1 MGVQMSIQT
10 DTSFFDE
17 LANDIGAASTLKLCA
32 FFGQSS
38 LYVPQEFNP
47 DHIICRVIG
56 EQAFRLLIACRRG
69 ENLSVPAMDVSL
81 YRNAGM
87 VYRLHRYKV
96 PTQVMA
102 TLAGLSSRRIRQ
114 IQDEL
119 KLAGLSA
126 LVEPPAGSAA
136 LSVS

>member
-1 MGVQMSIQT
+1 MSMQT
-10 DTSFFDE
+10 DGGFFDE
-17 LANDIGAASTLKLCA
+17 LANDIGAVAALKLCA
-32 FFGQSS
+32 FFAHSS

-47 DHIICRVIG
+47 DHILCRVIG
-56 EQAFRLLIACRRG
+56 EDAFRLLIACRRG
-69 ENLSVPAMDVSL
+69 EGFTVPAMDVSL

-96 PTQVMA
+96 PAQVMA

-119 KLAGLSA
+119 QLAGLAA
-126 LVEPPAGSAA
+126 LVEPPAEPAPP
-136 LSVS
+136 LSVV